1 MNMTKESLKN
11 FKQILSKHRDDL
23 LGIVESD
30 CPHRDINLH
39 GAEIKD
45 VLGVVNDVKKAL
57 ESIEKEEFGQCA
69 ICGGEVETERLHHD
83 FTTHVCL
90 EHYSED
96 ELRDL
101 EKDLELTAKIQKQL
115 LPCCAP
121 CIKDLQFAHFIKP
134 AGIVGGDYY
143 DFFNLRQDI
152 QGIVIADVM
161 GKGLPASMLLA
172 NLQASLK
179 SFGPKHDDLGIMA
192 SKINELFRY
201 STQLIRFISLC
212 LVSINVDED
221 KIQYCNA
228 GHHPP
233 VFWDYNQKKIHWL
246 NPTGPA
252 IGLTH
257 EAKYK
262 THTIEISSNDI
273 IILYTDG
280 LVEARNNTDN
290 EFGEKRLAT
299 YVEKNHKKSAQEL
312 LTGLRQS
319 AESFAGK
326 FQDDVAL
333 LVIKF

>member
-1 MNMTKESLKN
+1 MNEETLKN
-11 FKQILSKHRDDL
+11 FQQTLSKHRDDL
-23 LGIVESD
+23 IESIESD
-30 CPHRDINLH
+30 FPHRDLNLH
-39 GAEIKD
+39 GAAIKE
-45 VLGVVNDVKKAL
+45 VLKVVNEVKNSL
-57 ESIEKEEFGQCA
+57 EQIDKKKFGQCT
-69 ICGGEVETERLHHD
+69 ICGEEVEVERLHHD

-90 EHYSED
+90 EHYTEE

-101 EKDLELTAKIQKQL
+101 ERDLELTVKVQKQL

-121 CIKDLQFAHFIKP
+121 SIKNLQFAHFIKP

-143 DFFNLRQDI
+143 DFFNLAQDI
-152 QGIVIADVM
+152 QGVVIADVM

-179 SFGPKHDDLGIMA
+179 TIGPEYNNLGTLA
-192 SKINELFRY
+192 SKLNELFRY

-212 LVSINVDED
+212 LVSIDINHS

-233 VFWDYNQKKIHWL
+233 IFWNYDQKKVHWL
-246 NPTGPA
+246 KPTGPA

-257 EAKYK
+257 EAKYE
-262 THTIEISSNDI
+262 THTIEISANDI
-273 IILYTDG
+273 LLLYTDG
-280 LVEARNNTDN
+280 LIEARNNADS
-290 EFGEKRLAT
+290 EFGEKRLAD

-319 AESFAGK
+319 AESFTGK
-326 FQDDVAL
+326 FQDDVAIL
-333 LVIKF
+333 IIKF

>member
-1 MNMTKESLKN
+1 MTEESLRN

-23 LGIVESD
+23 LEIIETD
-30 CPHRDINLH
+30 CPNKDLNLY

-45 VLGVVNDVKKAL
+45 VLKVIKDIKKAL
-57 ESIEKEEFGQCA
+57 ERIDKEEFGQCK
-69 ICGGEVETERLHHD
+69 ICGGELEIERLHHD

-90 EHYSED
+90 DHYTED
-96 ELRDL
+96 ELRNL
-101 EKDLELTAKIQKQL
+101 EKDLELTVKVQKQL

-121 CIKDLQFAHFIKP
+121 CIENLQFAHFIKP

-143 DFFNLRQDI
+143 DFFSLDRAL
-152 QGIVIADVM
+152 QGVVIADVM
-161 GKGLPASMLLA
+161 GKGLPASMLLI

-179 SFGPKHDDLGIMA
+179 SLGPKYSNLGTLA
-192 SKINELFRY
+192 KKLNELFRY

-212 LVSINVDED
+212 LISIDMNQG

-233 VFWDYNQKKIHWL
+233 VFWDYDEKKIQWL

-252 IGLTH
+252 IGITYDT
-257 EAKYK
+257 KYESK
-262 THTIEISSNDI
+262 SIKISANDI
-273 IILYTDG
+273 LLLYTDG
-280 LVEARNNTDN
+280 LVEARNNQDI
-290 EFGEKRLAT
+290 EFGEERLAN
-299 YVEKNHKKSAQEL
+299 YIANNHKKSAQDL

-326 FQDDVAL
+326 FQDDIAL